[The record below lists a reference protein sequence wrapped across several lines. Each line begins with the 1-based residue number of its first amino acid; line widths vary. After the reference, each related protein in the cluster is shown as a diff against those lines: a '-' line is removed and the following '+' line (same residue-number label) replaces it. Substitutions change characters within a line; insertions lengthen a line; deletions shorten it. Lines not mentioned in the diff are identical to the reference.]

1 MSWNRREFLGRS
13 LMGVGLAC
21 LPLSGAGAA
30 GAAQKSA
37 AAGAVQPAFGATA
50 APGMERW
57 LLETGRSH
65 LDAPI
70 FDLVANRVR

>member
-21 LPLSGAGAA
+21 LPLASAGAA
-30 GAAQKSA
+30 GTSTARP
-37 AAGAVQPAFGATA
+37 GFGDTA

-57 LLETGRSH
+57 LLDTGRSH
-65 LDAPI
+65 IEAPVYE
-70 FDLVANRVR
+70 LVANRIR

>member
-21 LPLSGAGAA
+21 LPLAAA
-30 GAAQKSA
+30 GAA
-37 AAGAVQPAFGATA
+37 PAKASPALPDFGDTA

-57 LLETGRSH
+57 LLDTGRSH
-65 LDAPI
+65 IEAPI
-70 FDLVANRVR
+70 YDLVASRIR

>member
-21 LPLSGAGAA
+21 LPLAGVGAA
-30 GAAQKSA
+30 PA
-37 AAGAVQPAFGATA
+37 AASPAPALPDFGATA

-57 LLETGRSH
+57 LLDTGRSH
-65 LDAPI
+65 IDAPI
-70 FDLVANRVR
+70 YDLVSSRIR

>member
-21 LPLSGAGAA
+21 LPLAS
-30 GAAQKSA
+30 
-37 AAGAVQPAFGATA
+37 AGAVTAGASTVRPGFGGTA

-57 LLETGRSH
+57 LLDTGRSH
-65 LDAPI
+65 IEAPVY
-70 FDLVANRVR
+70 DLVASRIR

>member
-13 LMGVGLAC
+13 MMGVGLAC
-21 LPLSGAGAA
+21 LPLASANAA
-30 GAAQKSA
+30 TTNLGAAQ
-37 AAGAVQPAFGATA
+37 AGSGATA

-65 LDAPI
+65 IEGHVYDM
-70 FDLVANRVR
+70 VANRIH

>member
-21 LPLSGAGAA
+21 LPLAGMGAA
-30 GAAQKSA
+30 PA
-37 AAGAVQPAFGATA
+37 AASPAPAQPDFGATA

-57 LLETGRSH
+57 LLDTGRSH
-65 LDAPI
+65 IDAPI
-70 FDLVANRVR
+70 YDLVASRIR

>member
-21 LPLSGAGAA
+21 LPLAA
-30 GAAQKSA
+30 ASA
-37 AAGAVQPAFGATA
+37 APAGLTPPALPDFGATA

-65 LDAPI
+65 IDVPI

>member
-21 LPLSGAGAA
+21 LPLSAAGAA
-30 GAAQKSA
+30 GAAPKA
-37 AAGAVQPAFGATA
+37 VGAVPAGFGDTA

-70 FDLVANRVR
+70 FDLVASRVR